1 MVGVVHGNMGSKITK
16 VVDDLYADVSSGCGP
31 GLVDDCRIS
40 ASDTRSAVSPTA
52 ATHTRSSTG
61 WLCGCAVVGVW
72 WLYGGP
78 LDGAKPGTCCRAC

>member
-16 VVDDLYADVSSGCGP
+16 VVDDSYADVSSGCDP

-52 ATHTRSSTG
+52 AITTITLKCVEGHIKQEG
-61 WLCGCAVVGVW
+61 LN
-72 WLYGGP
+72 GG
-78 LDGAKPGTCCRAC
+78 RRR